1 MNDNTKKKMTLELC
15 FFLCFDD
22 NEYLYAG
29 VQNGKECW
37 CGNVKPTTSAPKYE
51 CDVPCGGDTS
61 QNCGAADR
69 MNIYQR
75 FVKIFQHDSSGG
87 VFPQGFENALM
98 SPDDTDAKHFSLLNQ
113 LETYRRDENEAFHF
127 KICYFGDLDGHNK
140 GVHGKRCNEW
150 KQTSNP
156 VTEGTIT
163 GYEPISIAFPAN
175 GNGNPWAGLGKSEQP
190 STLIDDTGS
199 EATAWMAVGAFKF
212 TSKDKIPGP
221 WGSQVTRVE
230 LFVCPWDKECQ
241 TGGRYSQG

>member
-1 MNDNTKKKMTLELC
+1 M
-15 FFLCFDD
+15 
-22 NEYLYAG
+22 
-29 VQNGKECW
+29 
-37 CGNVKPTTSAPKYE
+37 
-51 CDVPCGGDTS
+51 
-61 QNCGAADR
+61 
-69 MNIYQR
+69 
-75 FVKIFQHDSSGG
+75 KIFSHDLAGGLFSSSSDAM
-87 VFPQGFENALM
+87 NKNLY
-98 SPDDTDAKHFSLLNQ
+98 SPESLLHSRLCCLESYRNTAGQ
-113 LETYRRDENEAFHF
+113 LHL
-127 KICYFGDLDGHNK
+127 KLCYPEIK
-140 GVHGKRCNEW
+140 GNNCNEW

-230 LFVCPWDKECQ
+230 LFVCPWDKECHI
-241 TGGRYSQG
+241 GGRYSSMFVCVANLYSYYIVD